1 MVPYPPHVV
10 AWLHAEYS
18 DRGPTACAKHLGD
31 PYTIKGIRNWAYR
44 RGLKWVRAG
53 KPRPNDQSAL
63 MKRLWQE
70 GKLVVPSK
78 EVSQQRGK
86 RFAEGLASGRLT
98 HPRGMLGKTQTAR
111 CKAVSKQRAQE
122 LVDRGEHSFQRP
134 RSQEQLKK
142 HSAFMS
148 ARLKTK
154 GAIYSNAKRGC
165 RPDVGPMFFRSRWE
179 ANYARYL
186 TRRVSNGEI
195 ISWEYEVD
203 TFWFEK
209 IRRGVRSYTP
219 DFKITGLNGD
229 VWYEE
234 VKGWMDAKSKTKLK
248 RMKKYYPS
256 TIVIVIGEK
265 EYIAIEKELG
275 AFIQNWERKQS
286 RL

>member
-1 MVPYPPHVV
+1 MQ
-10 AWLHAEYS
+10 WLREHYE
-18 DRGPTACAKHLGD
+18 DFGPTLCADLLG
-31 PYTIKGIRNWAYR
+31 PPFSFRGLVMWAYR
-44 RGLKWVRAG
+44 NNVKWVRAG
-53 KPRPNDQSAL
+53 KPRLHDQSAV
-63 MKRLWQE
+63 MKKNWLE
-70 GKLVVPSK
+70 GKIIKASP
-78 EVSQQRGK
+78 EVAKQRGRAYAK
-86 RFAEGLASGRLT
+86 RLASGEQK
-98 HPRGMLGKTQTAR
+98 HARGMLGK
-111 CKAVSKQRAQE
+111 
-122 LVDRGEHSFQRP
+122 
-134 RSQEQLKK
+134 K
-142 HSAFMS
+142 HSAEFCAEQS
-148 ARLKTK
+148 RRTRQKVQDGTHPFLKKTQKQLTAASRRLVERVK
-154 GAIYSNAKRGC
+154 AAPNSIYSHAKRGY
-165 RPDVGPMFFRSRWE
+165 RDDLGKIFFRSRWE

-219 DFKITGLNGD
+219 DFKITGINGD